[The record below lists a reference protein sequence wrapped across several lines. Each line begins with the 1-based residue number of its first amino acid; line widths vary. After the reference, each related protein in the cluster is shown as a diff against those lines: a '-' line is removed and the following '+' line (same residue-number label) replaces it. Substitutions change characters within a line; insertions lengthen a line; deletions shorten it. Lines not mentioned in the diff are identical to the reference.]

1 MSINKIRL
9 PDNTEHTLDARLL
22 DGYSAQKYYPAVA
35 YNFTTGCFCKTTIDA
50 GANTIYVEIVGRNH
64 ATSGSFVNTQ
74 AKAQY
79 ASGAFV
85 SAQCKAVRYGDS
97 IGNITFCVHDGK
109 ICFWFKVATAYCS
122 FYVTCR
128 AGGAS
133 RNYIDTITNETIPSD
148 ATGNIVV
155 TPTVTFQE
163 SLVSG
168 TNIKT
173 INNESLLGEG
183 NISISSLPSAASSDN
198 GLALITN
205 SGAWTIGWPAG
216 IQSMDNRRII
226 NSTVAPLYRYKICG
240 FSRYGRLVPLTI
252 TDQTSSTIVD
262 KVPNTSAI
270 DPQRGLVYYSGTTTV
285 TATSSSVG
293 SLFHTRS
300 RIDPR
305 YTFNESVPAA
315 REIYLKGTYDGH
327 VFNLDTSSHTSW
339 YVYAYVYSDSA
350 TFFGNFVTGSYY
362 MFVGNT
368 GSTENKME
376 LSLNNP
382 LYYFDGSYL
391 IQVNLDSRV
400 PTVLSGSSAP
410 TSSQGNDGDIYIQT
424 S

>member
-1 MSINKIRL
+1 MPISKVRL
-9 PDNTEHTLDARLL
+9 PNNSIQDIHDSRISGV
-22 DGYSAQKYYPAVA
+22 DSAP
-35 YNFTTGCFCKTTIDA
+35 
-50 GANTIYVEIVGRNH
+50 
-64 ATSGSFVNTQ
+64 TSGS
-74 AKAQY
+74 
-79 ASGAFV
+79 
-85 SAQCKAVRYGDS
+85 
-97 IGNITFCVHDGK
+97 
-109 ICFWFKVATAYCS
+109 
-122 FYVTCR
+122 
-128 AGGAS
+128 
-133 RNYIDTITNETIPSD
+133 E
-148 ATGNIVV
+148 NIV
-155 TPTVTFQE
+155 TSGGTYTALSGKQD

-183 NISISSLPSAASSDN
+183 NISISGGASLPSAASSDN
-198 GLALITN
+198 GLALITS

-226 NSTVAPLYRYKICG
+226 NSTIAPLYRYKICG

-252 TDQTSSTIVD
+252 TDQTSTTIVD
-262 KVPNTSAI
+262 KEPNTSAI
-270 DPQRGLVYYSGTTTV
+270 DPQRGLVYYSGSATV
-285 TATSSSVG
+285 TSTSSSVG

-327 VFNLDTSSHTSW
+327 IFHLDTSSHTSW
-339 YVYAYVYSDSA
+339 YVYAYVYSASE
-350 TFFGNFVTGSYY
+350 TFFGNFITGSYY

-391 IQVNLDSRV
+391 IQVNLDSRID
-400 PTVLSGSSAP
+400 SMI
-410 TSSQGNDGDIYIQT
+410 GDIETLINAL
-424 S
+424 